1 MKTLLAVL
9 MYFVASGFCVAAV
22 ALVTRFFQ
30 VKRAGLLLAAVAY
43 GAGGLGAIVLSSW
56 WPLAG
61 GYVVAF
67 VLARF
72 DAESP
77 TDLRDD

>member
-9 MYFVASGFCVAAV
+9 LYVVASGFCVVAV
-22 ALVTRFFQ
+22 TLVTQFFRVRQ
-30 VKRAGLLLAAVAY
+30 ACLLLAAVAY

-67 VLARF
+67 ALERF
-72 DAESP
+72 EAKLS
-77 TDLRDD
+77 